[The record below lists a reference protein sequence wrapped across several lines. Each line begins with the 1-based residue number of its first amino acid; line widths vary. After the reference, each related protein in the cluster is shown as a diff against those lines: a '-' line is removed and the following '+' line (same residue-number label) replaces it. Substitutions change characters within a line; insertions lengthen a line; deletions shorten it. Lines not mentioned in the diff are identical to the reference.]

1 MQPEYIR
8 MQPEYFFFFLINIQN
23 AYLTKV
29 LDPHLIKESDITSRK
44 PKTQWFLKMHRWSV
58 TLENEKNEWR
68 KKTRQL

>member
-44 PKTQWFLKMHRWSV
+44 PKTQ
-58 TLENEKNEWR
+58 
-68 KKTRQL
+68 